1 MKRVVV
7 LAALGLLVPMLQGA
21 VAPFLPRATCPDV
34 ALLLVI
40 ALGVALPSAAG
51 GVAFVAWIGF
61 VSDLL
66 SGSLQGQHAL
76 LWLFAFGVARLTSL
90 RVNLQGPFAQMA
102 LAAILTVASAFGL
115 AALTA
120 FFASGAAP
128 LASGGELLWHT
139 GVNACIAPLVV
150 GLATRLLAKLGG
162 DDGRR
167 VVRLEPRSL
176 ST

>member
-1 MKRVVV
+1 MKRVVA
-7 LAALGLLVPMLQGA
+7 LAALGLLAPIVQGA
-21 VAPFLPRATCPDV
+21 VALYLPRATCPDV

-40 ALGVALPSAAG
+40 AVGVALRSTAG
-51 GVAFVAWIGF
+51 GVVFVAWIGF
-61 VSDLL
+61 VSSQL

-76 LWLFAFGVARLTSL
+76 LWLLAFGLARLISL

-102 LAAILTVASAFGL
+102 LAAVLTLASAFGL

-139 GVNACIAPLVV
+139 GVNALMAPLVV

-167 VVRLEPRSL
+167 VLRLEPRSL